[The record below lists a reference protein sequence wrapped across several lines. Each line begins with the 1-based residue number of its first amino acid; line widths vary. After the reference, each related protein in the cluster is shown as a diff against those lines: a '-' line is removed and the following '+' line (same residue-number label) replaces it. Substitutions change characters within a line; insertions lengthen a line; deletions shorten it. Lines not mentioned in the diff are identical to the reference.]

1 MMTNSSDIVEAVV
14 DEFKKPAV
22 QAVVP
27 SAAESIKPITAIIL
41 PYAFAKRH
49 GVLIGQIE
57 DDSVNLLHY
66 NNPAPVIIAEVGRI
80 THRKVNLSSI
90 AEEPFIALL
99 AQTYEQGSDQA
110 MAMMEG
116 VGDEL
121 NLEELAETL
130 EPEDLMEADDDAP
143 IIRLINALLSEAIKV
158 SASDVHI
165 EPFENRMRVRFRVD
179 GLLREILQPPGN
191 IAPLVISRIK
201 VMAKLDIAEKRLP
214 QDGRISLRIAGRGVD
229 VRVSTLPSG
238 YGERVV
244 MRLLDKQAG
253 RLDLA
258 QLGMSK
264 SVHENFHH
272 LLHKPHGIILVTGP
286 TGSGKT
292 TSLYAGL
299 TVLNI
304 KSRNI
309 LTVEDPIEYYIDGI
323 GQTQVNTK
331 VNMTFAKGLRSIL
344 RQDPDVVMIG
354 EIRDLETASIAVQAS
369 LTGHLVLSTLHTNSA
384 IGAVS
389 RLRDMGV
396 EPFLLASS
404 LIGLMAQRLV
414 RNLCPH
420 CKKPHEI
427 TRKEREWLGMDQDDV
442 TVIYSPVGCAE
453 CNHLGYSGRS
463 GLYEFIPV
471 DKQLQNMIHEGDGE
485 QVMEQYARTIT
496 PSLSQD
502 GKRMILQGNTSL
514 EEVLRVSRD
523 D

>member
-1 MMTNSSDIVEAVV
+1 MMDSSNANEAVELSR
-14 DEFKKPAV
+14 DNSLHDDAP
-22 QAVVP
+22 P
-27 SAAESIKPITAIIL
+27 LTAQIL

-57 DDSVNLLHY
+57 DDSVNLLY
-66 NNPAPVIIAEVGRI
+66 RDKPNPIILAEVRRI
-80 THRKVNLSSI
+80 TRRNLSLSSTT
-90 AEEPFIALL
+90 EEQFSALL

-121 NLEELAETL
+121 NLDELASTL

-158 SASDVHI
+158 NASDVHV
-165 EPFENRMRVRFRVD
+165 EPFENRLRIRFRVD
-179 GLLREILQPPGN
+179 GMLREILQPPGN

-214 QDGRISLRIAGRGVD
+214 QDGRISLRVAGRAVD

-238 YGERVV
+238 HGERVV

-253 RLDLA
+253 RLDLKE
-258 QLGMSK
+258 LGMSK
-264 SVHENFHH
+264 KEHDRYKDM
-272 LLHKPHGIILVTGP
+272 LHKPHGIILVTGP

-292 TSLYAGL
+292 TTLYAGL
-299 TVLNI
+299 SILNI

-309 LTVEDPIEYYIDGI
+309 LTVEDPIEYFIDGI

-331 VNMTFAKGLRSIL
+331 VDMTFARGLRSIL

-384 IGAVS
+384 IGAIT

-404 LIGLMAQRLV
+404 LIGVMAQRLV
-414 RNLCPH
+414 RNLCPQ
-420 CKKPHEI
+420 CKVPHEI
-427 TRKEREWLGMDQDDV
+427 TAKERDWLGMDEADH
-442 TVIYSPVGCAE
+442 TVIYSADGCSK
-453 CNHLGYSGRS
+453 CNHLGYIGRS

-471 DKQLQNMIHEGDGE
+471 DHHLQNMIHEGDGE
-485 QVMEQYARTIT
+485 QAMEDYARTIS
-496 PSLSQD
+496 PSLGQD
-502 GKRMILQGNTSL
+502 GKRMILDGKTSL
-514 EEVLRVSRD
+514 EEVLRVSRED
-523 D
+523 